1 MIREATKDDLPAL
14 LEMGRKFH
22 AMSGHPMGFD
32 EAAVSAF
39 MISLIDNEAGCLLM
53 TDKGVIGGVL
63 APAWC
68 DPLWP
73 MAIELF
79 WWAEGGGLKLMS
91 EFEKWAESRGANEVR
106 MTSLAA
112 HQRAADLLQLKG
124 YSPSEISFSKVK

>member
-1 MIREATKDDLPAL
+1 MIREATKEDLPAL
-14 LEMGRKFH
+14 LEMGLKFH

-32 EAAVSAF
+32 GDAVSAF

-53 TDKGVIGGVL
+53 TDKGAIGGVL

-68 DPLWP
+68 DPEWL

-91 EFEKWAESRGANEVR
+91 EFEKWAESRGANEAR

-112 HQRAADLLQLKG
+112 HHRAADLLQLKG
-124 YSPSEISFSKVK
+124 YAPSEISFSKVK